1 MITPVEAV
9 TLRIRWLLYSAMYTL
24 PLLSTLMPQGLLNA
38 ADVAAPLS
46 PLKLA
51 VPVPAMVEMMPVE
64 TVILRTRLLLE
75 SPIYT
80 LPAGEIREWLV
91 RDESQMQLFNIEC
104 LPLISRAI
112 PTRKFIVAL
121 VAGPLSP
128 LKLAV
133 PVPAM
138 VEIILS
144 GVILRTRLLVPSLK

>member
-1 MITPVEAV
+1 
-9 TLRIRWLLYSAMYTL
+9 MYTL

-51 VPVPAMVEMMPVE
+51 APVPAMVEMMPVE
-64 TVILRTRLLLE
+64 TVILRTRLLPP

-112 PTRKFIVAL
+112 PIGKFIFAL

-128 LKLAV
+128 L
-133 PVPAM
+133 
-138 VEIILS
+138 
-144 GVILRTRLLVPSLK
+144 